1 MLFRPIVAKSFISD
15 IGVPESESAAC
26 LSCLAQ
32 LPASQASDPPVPT
45 PIEPPEQ
52 RGPRQPRLV
61 TIQMR
66 LDLLQ
71 EVRHLRLG
79 IRNIE
84 RFSDLD
90 ELMFALGQQRAN
102 VRGAEKRTASGS

>member
-1 MLFRPIVAKSFISD
+1 
-15 IGVPESESAAC
+15 
-26 LSCLAQ
+26 
-32 LPASQASDPPVPT
+32 
-45 PIEPPEQ
+45 
-52 RGPRQPRLV
+52 
-61 TIQMR
+61 MR